1 MERMQRPREQLNIT
15 TFYYSGSN
23 QNQKLISVEFET
35 SDSDEEERDSEE
47 EKMAADM
54 LRGFVGTQPGDHSL
68 WDHAWLLWTV
78 FGIWKIR
85 GWTQGRKYEQNRMD
99 YCEEES
105 TNVSSKK
112 RAASYILEG
121 RHSCKLTV

>member
-54 LRGFVGTQPGDHSL
+54 LRGFVGTQPGDTPYGTML
-68 WDHAWLLWTV
+68 
-78 FGIWKIR
+78 
-85 GWTQGRKYEQNRMD
+85 D
-99 YCEEES
+99 YFELF
-105 TNVSSKK
+105 
-112 RAASYILEG
+112 LEFE
-121 RHSCKLTV
+121 R